1 MRRSPRTLLLHL
13 AAELLRLLAVTTGVL
28 VLVLSFAAGI
38 KFLADGKLAASDAP
52 LFMAVAAVP
61 MLAYALPFAACFAS
75 TLVYHRLAA
84 DNEAQAAGA
93 SGISHRTLLLP
104 AALVGVLL
112 AAALA
117 LLNEQVIPR
126 FWRSMQ
132 GMITL
137 DAARML
143 VNAVARGES
152 LALGNRWVYA
162 EDALRLP
169 PDASTPAGVERFALS
184 KAVLVEFD
192 ASGRPLMQGTAELVY
207 VTLTRDDRTVE
218 GRPTAMTRVQFV
230 AKNLVGRDRDRA
242 MVRVD
247 QTPFAAEIPDAF
259 EDDPKFLTFS
269 ELRDLRV
276 RPQALNF
283 IDRRHRNL
291 ALETARLR
299 AVDDLQRAARERGEI
314 VLKEPDGRTVRVKT
328 AGLVHAA
335 GDPPGVYRVEPPAGM
350 RSLSIERSALV
361 ADAAGSAAAMRV
373 EAPSLRL
380 QAAAPDPAS
389 NSAASLPA
397 RAPTAT
403 LAAAVQFRFDA
414 PEARMF
420 ARSGEGE
427 IEQGTRID
435 WTLSGLL
442 APAAALTDL
451 LALDVPGLLAAADR
465 AAADTRGDATP
476 VRNAADD
483 LRRKERDL
491 QNEVTSKQHERWA
504 QSVCCLLMIL
514 TGAIVALRHSQS
526 QPLTVY
532 LWSFLP
538 ALLCYITIAGG
549 QQTTHGSGPIGLVL
563 LWAGVAAL
571 ALYTFLA
578 FRIVARH

>member
-13 AAELLRLLAVTTGVL
+13 TAELLRLLAVTTGVL

-38 KFLADGKLAASDAP
+38 KFLADGKLAPADAP
-52 LFMAVAAVP
+52 LFMAIAAIP

-104 AALVGVLL
+104 AAFVGLLL
-112 AAALA
+112 ALTLA

-132 GMITL
+132 RMITL

-152 LALGNRWVYA
+152 LAIGNRWIYA

-169 PDASTPAGVERFALS
+169 PDPASPAGVERFALS

-192 ASGRPLMQGTAELVY
+192 ALGRPVMQGTAELVY
-207 VTLTRDDRTVE
+207 VTLTRDDRAND
-218 GRPTAMTRVQFV
+218 GRATAMTRVQFV

-259 EDDPKFLTFS
+259 EDDPKFLTFG

-276 RPQALNF
+276 KPEALNF
-283 IDRRHRNL
+283 IDRRRRTL

-314 VLKEPDGRTVRVKT
+314 ALREPDGRIVRVRT
-328 AGLVHAA
+328 AGLVHAS
-335 GDPPGVYRVEPPAGM
+335 GDPPGVYRVEPPPGGLA
-350 RSLSIERSALV
+350 LSIERSALTSGSS
-361 ADAAGSAAAMRV
+361 GSAAAMRV
-373 EAPSLRL
+373 DAPSLRL
-380 QAAAPDPAS
+380 QAAAPDPTTMTS
-389 NSAASLPA
+389 V
-397 RAPTAT
+397 PTR
-403 LAAAVQFRFDA
+403 AAAFAGGLQFRLDA

-420 ARSGEGE
+420 ARTAEGE
-427 IEQGTRID
+427 VEQGTRVD
-435 WTLSGLL
+435 WTLSGL
-442 APAAALTDL
+442 
-451 LALDVPGLLAAADR
+451 
-465 AAADTRGDATP
+465 AADTETLADLYTLNIPALLTAADAAAASTRGDPTP

-491 QNEVTSKQHERWA
+491 QNEVTSKQHERAA
-504 QSVCCLLMIL
+504 QSACCLLMIL
-514 TGAIVALRHSQS
+514 TGAIVALRLSLS

-532 LWSFLP
+532 LGSFLP

-549 QQTTHGSGPIGLVL
+549 QQTTHGSGPVGLIL

-571 ALYTFLA
+571 ALYTFLS